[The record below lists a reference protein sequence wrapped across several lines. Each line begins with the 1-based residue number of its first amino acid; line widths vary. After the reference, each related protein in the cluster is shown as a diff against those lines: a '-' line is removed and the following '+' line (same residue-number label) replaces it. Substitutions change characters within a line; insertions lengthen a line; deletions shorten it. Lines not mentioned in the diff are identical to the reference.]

1 MMRPESLVGCGHM
14 LRHVPWSEV
23 KSDIMFARII
33 DGIRIGQQI
42 RDEVRQ
48 EVADLREDGIL
59 PGLVAILVGSNPAS
73 QVYVRGKI
81 KACENLGIHSESLHL
96 PEITTTQ
103 ELLDRIAVLNQR
115 QDIDGILVQLPLPKH
130 IDEQTV
136 LCAVDP
142 AKDVDGLHP
151 VNAGNLALGRPGIRP
166 CTPSGV
172 VEILKR
178 ENVPL
183 KGSHAVVVG
192 RSNLVG
198 KPLAFLLLLEH
209 ATVTLCHSRTRNLSE
224 VCRLADILIAAIG
237 RPAMITAD
245 YVKPGAVVVD
255 VGINRISGDEVTRL
269 LETDPSLLP
278 QFEKNKAEHKDYLLC
293 GDVSFSSVSRIA
305 SAITPVPG
313 GVGPLTVA
321 MLMKN
326 TVLAARLRQTPQ
338 MSTIGHR

>member
-1 MMRPESLVGCGHM
+1 MS
-14 LRHVPWSEV
+14 
-23 KSDIMFARII
+23 ARVI
-33 DGIRIGQQI
+33 DGTRIGQQI
-42 RDEVRQ
+42 REEVRH
-48 EVADLREDGIL
+48 EIVDLKRDGIL
-59 PGLVAILVGSNPAS
+59 PGLVAILVGNNPAS

-81 KACENLGIHSESLHL
+81 KACESLGIYSESLHL

-103 ELLDRIAVLNQR
+103 EMLDRIVVLNQR
-115 QDIDGILVQLPLPKH
+115 QDVDGILVQLPLPKQ
-130 IDEQTV
+130 INEQAV
-136 LCAVDP
+136 LHAVDP

-151 VNAGNLALGRPGIRP
+151 INAGHLAQGKPGIRP
-166 CTPSGV
+166 CTPFGV

-178 ENVPL
+178 EEVPL

-209 ATVTLCHSRTRNLSE
+209 ATVTLCHSRTRNLPE
-224 VCRLADILIAAIG
+224 VCRLADVLVAAIG
-237 RPAMITAD
+237 RPGMITAD

-255 VGINRISGDEVTRL
+255 VGINRVSVDQAAKL
-269 LETDPSLLP
+269 LEMDPSLLP
-278 QFEKNKAEHKDYLLC
+278 PFERIKAEHKDYLLC
-293 GDVSFSSVSRIA
+293 GDLNFSSVSRVA

-326 TVLAARLRQTPQ
+326 TVLAARSRRTSQ
-338 MSTIGHR
+338 MSTAGHR